1 MRGRPVKP
9 IEQKIREGNAGKRKL
24 PEPLNLDAEEPGTEV
39 VALVASPP
47 KPADLPPAASMMW
60 DELVP
65 ILSKANVLS
74 SVGGAALMAL
84 CIQWERSVQARA
96 VLKRQGLF
104 SLGSMG
110 QLVEHPAVQTERAAH
125 LLFLR
130 FAEQFGITPVAR
142 TRIAAAV
149 AGASMRDE
157 LGAALD
163 LDLDYDVVNH
173 V

>member
-1 MRGRPVKP
+1 
-9 IEQKIREGNAGKRKL
+9 
-24 PEPLNLDAEEPGTEV
+24 
-39 VALVASPP
+39 
-47 KPADLPPAASMMW
+47 MMW

-74 SVGGAALMAL
+74 SVDGAALTAL

-110 QLVEHPAVQTERAAH
+110 QLVEHPAVQTERSAH
-125 LLFLR
+125 LMFLR

-149 AGASMRDE
+149 AVAGASMRGE

-163 LDLDYDVVNH
+163 LDLDYDVVDH